1 MRGEKRMSF
10 IDCCFHDSTAPY
22 RNTTTAQQGI
32 FNETKSQSL
41 GFANAPVSLALGL
54 VGRIYVVQR
63 AGWRRDAGLAL
74 ALRAAGGGAD
84 CLPPVLGLVGQ
95 RYGSVSQFVRGPSSI
110 RRYLQGSLTENEQP
124 GHNPLG
130 ALMVIALIAAVL
142 LQATTG
148 LFAADENTF
157 TDSGY
162 LNHLVSSDTGSL
174 MRKIHV
180 NFFNLLA
187 ALAGLHIV
195 TVLAYKFLKKKDLIR
210 PMISGYKYIEGQ
222 TVTLKFASAAKLI
235 AALAVAAVAVAA
247 ILMLK

>member
-1 MRGEKRMSF
+1 MPSF

-22 RNTTTAQQGI
+22 RNTTTAKQGI
-32 FNETKSQSL
+32 LNETKNQSL
-41 GFANAPVSLALGL
+41 GFADAPVSLALGL
-54 VGRIYVVQR
+54 IGRIYVVQR
-63 AGWRRDAGLAL
+63 AGWRRNAGLAL
-74 ALRAAGGGAD
+74 ALRTAGGDTA
-84 CLPPVLGLVGQ
+84 
-95 RYGSVSQFVRGPSSI
+95 RFSQFVRGPSSI

-142 LQATTG
+142 LQVTTG

-157 TDSGY
+157 TNSGY
-162 LNHLVSSDTGSL
+162 LNHLVSSETGSL

-210 PMISGYKYIEGQ
+210 PMISGYKHIEGQ
-222 TVTLKFASAAKLI
+222 TVALKFASAAKLI
-235 AALAVAAVAVAA
+235 AALVVAVAAVAA

>member
-1 MRGEKRMSF
+1 
-10 IDCCFHDSTAPY
+10 
-22 RNTTTAQQGI
+22 
-32 FNETKSQSL
+32 
-41 GFANAPVSLALGL
+41 
-54 VGRIYVVQR
+54 
-63 AGWRRDAGLAL
+63 
-74 ALRAAGGGAD
+74 
-84 CLPPVLGLVGQ
+84 
-95 RYGSVSQFVRGPSSI
+95 
-110 RRYLQGSLTENEQP
+110 
-124 GHNPLG
+124 
-130 ALMVIALIAAVL
+130 
-142 LQATTG
+142 
-148 LFAADENTF
+148 
-157 TDSGY
+157 
-162 LNHLVSSDTGSL
+162 